1 MKLVK
6 LSLVAA
12 LAAGAFSAANA
23 TPLEEAIKDIDVSG
37 VLRYRYDTGT
47 FGKDGK
53 DSGFTDDASNASK
66 QMHKYR
72 AQINFSG
79 AIADNFKAFVQFD
92 YNAQDGGYGYYLP
105 DPINNPD
112 KHANSNEINAQ
123 DPLTV
128 RQLYLTYTNED
139 VATSVIAGKQQLNFI
154 WTDNGIDGLVGT
166 GVKVVN
172 NSIDGLTLAA
182 FAVDS
187 FNTAEQEDELAKS
200 NEFDGKFAKSGS
212 QYLLDFKNI
221 YGAAAIGS
229 YDIAGGQF
237 NPQLWL
243 AYMNG
248 NAFLYAL
255 DLAYNT
261 TIFDGINWSIE
272 GAYLGNSV
280 DNKLKDRFH
289 DATDPESSAANGNF
303 FALRGT
309 VEVNGWDASLGGLYY
324 GKKDKVTVTTIEDQG
339 NIGSLLAGE
348 EIFYTKGS
356 RLNGDV
362 GQNIFGYVTA
372 GYTFNETVRVG
383 ADFVYGGTKTDKEV
397 RPDFVG
403 GKKLEAVA
411 RVDYK
416 YSPKLNFSAFYS
428 YVNVDQDTT
437 GEGDHNTVRL
447 QALYKF

>member
-23 TPLEEAIKDIDVSG
+23 TPLEEAIKDVDVSG
-37 VLRYRYDTGT
+37 VLRYRYD
-47 FGKDGK
+47 
-53 DSGFTDDASNASK
+53 SSNPWSNANFGSGISGK
-66 QMHKYR
+66 QDHKYR
-72 AQINFSG
+72 AQVNFSG
-79 AIADNFKAFVQFD
+79 AISDNFKAFVQFD
-92 YNAQDGGYGYYLP
+92 YNSQDGGYGT
-105 DPINNPD
+105 DSI
-112 KHANSNEINAQ
+112 SNTS
-123 DPLTV
+123 DTLTV

-139 VATSVIAGKQQLNFI
+139 VATSVIAGKQQLNTI
-154 WTDNGIDGLVGT
+154 WTDNGVDGLVGT
-166 GVKVVN
+166 GIKVVN

-182 FAVDS
+182 FAMDS
-187 FNTAEQEDELAKS
+187 FNEASDTTVTITQDS
-200 NEFDGKFAKSGS
+200 NQKITGVQFNRGNPKGDGDVSGA
-212 QYLLDFKNI
+212 LDWSKNI

-229 YDIAGGQF
+229 YDITGGQF

-243 AYMNG
+243 AYMSD

-255 DLAYNT
+255 DVAYST

-280 DNKLKDRFH
+280 DNKLKDRLGV
-289 DATDPESSAANGNF
+289 ANGNF

-339 NIGSLLAGE
+339 NLGSLLAGE
-348 EIFYTKGS
+348 EIFYTRGS
-356 RLNGDV
+356 NLNGDL
-362 GQNIFGYVTA
+362 GRNIFGYVTG
-372 GYTFNETVRVG
+372 GYTFNEAVRVG
-383 ADFVYGGTKTDKEV
+383 ADFVYGGTKTNIIGQ
-397 RPDFVG
+397 G

-428 YVNVDQDTT
+428 YVNVDTDPESTHH
-437 GEGDHNTVRL
+437 DAVRL

>member
-37 VLRYRYDTGT
+37 VLRYRYETSNDW
-47 FGKDGK
+47 
-53 DSGFTDDASNASK
+53 SNANFGSGISGK
-66 QMHKYR
+66 QDHKYR
-72 AQINFSG
+72 AQVNFSG
-79 AIADNFKAFVQFD
+79 AISDNFKAFVQFD
-92 YNAQDGGYGYYLP
+92 YNSQDGGYGI
-105 DPINNPD
+105 DSI
-112 KHANSNEINAQ
+112 SNTS
-123 DPLTV
+123 DTLTV

-139 VATSVIAGKQQLNFI
+139 VATSVIAGKQQLNTI

-182 FAVDS
+182 FAMDS
-187 FNTAEQEDELAKS
+187 FNEKVPATADVVNGTFNKG
-200 NEFDGKFAKSGS
+200 NVNGDGDVSGA
-212 QYLLDFKNI
+212 LDWSKNI

-243 AYMNG
+243 AYMNE

-255 DLAYNT
+255 DAAYST

-280 DNKLKDRFH
+280 DNKLKDRLN
-289 DATDPESSAANGNF
+289 AANGNF

-324 GKKDKVTVTTIEDQG
+324 GKKDKATVTTIEDQG

-348 EIFYTKGS
+348 EIFYTRGS
-356 RLNGDV
+356 NLNGDI
-362 GQNIFGYVTA
+362 GRNIFGYVTA

-383 ADFVYGGTKTDKEV
+383 ADFVYGGTKTNIIGQ
-397 RPDFVG
+397 G

-428 YVNVDQDTT
+428 YVNVDTDPESTHH
-437 GEGDHNTVRL
+437 DAVRL

>member
-23 TPLEEAIKDIDVSG
+23 TPLEEAIKDVDVSG
-37 VLRYRYDTGT
+37 VLRYRYD
-47 FGKDGK
+47 
-53 DSGFTDDASNASK
+53 SSNPWSNANFGSGISGK
-66 QMHKYR
+66 QDHKYR
-72 AQINFSG
+72 AQVNFSG
-79 AIADNFKAFVQFD
+79 AISDNFKAFVQFD
-92 YNAQDGGYGYYLP
+92 YNSQDGGYGT
-105 DPINNPD
+105 DSI
-112 KHANSNEINAQ
+112 SNTS
-123 DPLTV
+123 DTLTV

-139 VATSVIAGKQQLNFI
+139 VATSVIAGKQQLNTI
-154 WTDNGIDGLVGT
+154 WTDNGVDGLVGT
-166 GVKVVN
+166 GIKVVN

-182 FAVDS
+182 FAMDS
-187 FNTAEQEDELAKS
+187 FNEASDTTVTITQNS
-200 NEFDGKFAKSGS
+200 NQKITGVQFNRGNPKGDGDVSDA
-212 QYLLDFKNI
+212 LDWSKNI

-229 YDIAGGQF
+229 YDITGGQF

-243 AYMNG
+243 AYMSD

-255 DLAYNT
+255 DAAYST

-280 DNKLKDRFH
+280 DNKLKDRLGV
-289 DATDPESSAANGNF
+289 ANGNF

-339 NIGSLLAGE
+339 NLGSLLAGE
-348 EIFYTKGS
+348 EIFYTRGS
-356 RLNGDV
+356 NLNGDL
-362 GQNIFGYVTA
+362 GRNIFGYVTG
-372 GYTFNETVRVG
+372 GYTFNEAVRVG
-383 ADFVYGGTKTDKEV
+383 ADFVYGGTKTNIIGQ
-397 RPDFVG
+397 G

-428 YVNVDQDTT
+428 YVNVDTDPESTHH
-437 GEGDHNTVRL
+437 DAVRL

>member
-23 TPLEEAIKDIDVSG
+23 TPLEEAIKDVDVSG

-47 FGKDGK
+47 FDKNWE
-53 DSGFTDDASNASK
+53 TPNSNLNDSK
-66 QMHKYR
+66 QDHKYR
-72 AQINFSG
+72 AQVNFSA

-92 YNAQDGGYGYYLP
+92 YNAADGGYG
-105 DPINNPD
+105 D
-112 KHANSNEINAQ
+112 NEIKNDQ
-123 DPLTV
+123 KGLFV

-139 VATSVIAGKQQLNFI
+139 VATSVIAGKQQLNTI

-172 NSIDGLTLAA
+172 KSIDGLTLAA

-187 FNTAEQEDELAKS
+187 FMATEQSSDLVGH
-200 NEFDGKFAKSGS
+200 NGS
-212 QYLLDFKNI
+212 QFNPDSIGNL
-221 YGAAAIGS
+221 YGAAAVGS
-229 YDIAGGQF
+229 YDLAGGQF

-243 AYMNG
+243 AYWDQV
-248 NAFLYAL
+248 AFFYAL
-255 DLAYNT
+255 DASYST
-261 TIFDGINWSIE
+261 TIFDGINWTLE

-280 DNKLKDRFH
+280 DSDLD
-289 DATDPESSAANGNF
+289 SARYANGNL
-303 FALRGT
+303 FALKGSI
-309 VEVNGWDASLGGLYY
+309 EVNGWDASLGGLYY
-324 GKKDKVTVTTIEDQG
+324 GDKEKASTVVIEDQG
-339 NIGSLLAGE
+339 NLGSLLAGE
-348 EIFYTKGS
+348 EIFYTTGS
-356 RLNGDV
+356 RLNGDT
-362 GQNIFGYVTA
+362 GRNIFGYVTG

-383 ADFVYGGTKTDKEV
+383 ADFVYGGTKTETANHLG
-397 RPDFVG
+397 G

-428 YVNVDQDTT
+428 YVNLDQGLNTN
-437 GEGDHNTVRL
+437 ESADHSTVRL

>member
-23 TPLEEAIKDIDVSG
+23 TPLEEAIKDVDVSG
-37 VLRYRYDTGT
+37 VLRYRYDTGN
-47 FGKDGK
+47 FDKN
-53 DSGFTDDASNASK
+53 FINNSNLNNSK
-66 QMHKYR
+66 QDHKYR
-72 AQINFSG
+72 AQVNFSA

-92 YNAQDGGYGYYLP
+92 YNAADGGYGT
-105 DPINNPD
+105 
-112 KHANSNEINAQ
+112 NEIKNDQ
-123 DPLTV
+123 KGLFV

-139 VATSVIAGKQQLNFI
+139 VATSVIAGKQQLNTI

-187 FNTAEQEDELAKS
+187 FMAAEQGADLLGHSNKS
-200 NEFDGKFAKSGS
+200 STGNLYG
-212 QYLLDFKNI
+212 
-221 YGAAAIGS
+221 GAAVGS
-229 YDIAGGQF
+229 YEFLGGQF

-243 AYMNG
+243 AYWDQV
-248 NAFLYAL
+248 AFFYAV
-255 DLAYNT
+255 DAAYST
-261 TIFDGINWSIE
+261 TIFDGINWTLE
-272 GAYLGNSV
+272 GAYLGNSI
-280 DNKLKDRFH
+280 DSELDKTTH
-289 DATDPESSAANGNF
+289 TNGNL
-303 FALRGT
+303 FALRGS
-309 VEVNGWDASLGGLYY
+309 VELNGWDASLGGLYY
-324 GKKDKVTVTTIEDQG
+324 GDKEKASTVVIEDQG

-348 EIFYTKGS
+348 EIFYTTGS
-356 RLNGDV
+356 RLNGDT
-362 GQNIFGYVTA
+362 GRNIFGYVTA

-383 ADFVYGGTKTDKEV
+383 ADFVYGGTKTETVDHLG
-397 RPDFVG
+397 G

-428 YVNVDQDTT
+428 YVNLD
-437 GEGDHNTVRL
+437 EGVNTKESADHSTVRL

>member
-23 TPLEEAIKDIDVSG
+23 TPLEEAIKDVDVSG
-37 VLRYRYDTGT
+37 VLRYRYD
-47 FGKDGK
+47 
-53 DSGFTDDASNASK
+53 SSNPWSNANFGSGISGK
-66 QMHKYR
+66 QDHKYR
-72 AQINFSG
+72 AQVNFSG
-79 AIADNFKAFVQFD
+79 AISDNFKAFVQFD
-92 YNAQDGGYGYYLP
+92 YNSQDGGYGT
-105 DPINNPD
+105 DSI
-112 KHANSNEINAQ
+112 SNTS
-123 DPLTV
+123 DTLTV

-139 VATSVIAGKQQLNFI
+139 VATSVIAGKQQLNTI
-154 WTDNGIDGLVGT
+154 WTDNGVDGLVGT
-166 GVKVVN
+166 GIKVVN

-182 FAVDS
+182 FAMDS
-187 FNTAEQEDELAKS
+187 FNEASDTTVTITQDS
-200 NEFDGKFAKSGS
+200 NQKITGVQFNRGNPKGDGDVSGA
-212 QYLLDFKNI
+212 LDWSKNI

-229 YDIAGGQF
+229 YDITGGQF

-243 AYMNG
+243 AYMSD

-255 DLAYNT
+255 DAAYST

-280 DNKLKDRFH
+280 DNRLKDRLGV
-289 DATDPESSAANGNF
+289 ANGNF

-339 NIGSLLAGE
+339 NLGSLLAGE
-348 EIFYTKGS
+348 EIFYTRGS
-356 RLNGDV
+356 NLNGDL
-362 GQNIFGYVTA
+362 GRNIFGYVTG
-372 GYTFNETVRVG
+372 GYTFNEAVRVG
-383 ADFVYGGTKTDKEV
+383 ADFVYGGTKTNIIGQ
-397 RPDFVG
+397 G

-428 YVNVDQDTT
+428 YVNVDTDPESTHH
-437 GEGDHNTVRL
+437 DAVRL

>member
-23 TPLEEAIKDIDVSG
+23 TPLEEAIKDVDVSG
-37 VLRYRYDTGT
+37 VLRYRYE
-47 FGKDGK
+47 
-53 DSGFTDDASNASK
+53 SSNPWSNANFGSGISGK
-66 QMHKYR
+66 QDHKYR
-72 AQINFSG
+72 AQVNFSG
-79 AIADNFKAFVQFD
+79 AISDNFKAFVQFD
-92 YNAQDGGYGYYLP
+92 YNSQDGGYGT
-105 DPINNPD
+105 DSI
-112 KHANSNEINAQ
+112 SNTS
-123 DPLTV
+123 DTLTV
-128 RQLYLTYTNED
+128 RQLYSTYTNED
-139 VATSVIAGKQQLNFI
+139 VATSVIAGKQQLNTI
-154 WTDNGIDGLVGT
+154 WTDNGVDGLVGT
-166 GVKVVN
+166 GIKVVN

-182 FAVDS
+182 FAMDS
-187 FNTAEQEDELAKS
+187 FNEASDTTVTITQDS
-200 NEFDGKFAKSGS
+200 NQKITGVQFNRGNPKGDGDVSGA
-212 QYLLDFKNI
+212 LDWSKNI

-229 YDIAGGQF
+229 YDITGGQF

-243 AYMNG
+243 AYMSD

-255 DLAYNT
+255 DAAYST

-280 DNKLKDRFH
+280 DNKLKDRLGV
-289 DATDPESSAANGNF
+289 ANGNF

-339 NIGSLLAGE
+339 NLGSLLAGE
-348 EIFYTKGS
+348 EIFYTRGS
-356 RLNGDV
+356 NLNGDL
-362 GQNIFGYVTA
+362 GRNIFGYVTG
-372 GYTFNETVRVG
+372 GYTFNEAVRVG
-383 ADFVYGGTKTDKEV
+383 ADFVYGGTKTNIIGQ
-397 RPDFVG
+397 G

-428 YVNVDQDTT
+428 YVNVDTDPESTHH
-437 GEGDHNTVRL
+437 DAVRL

>member
-37 VLRYRYDTGT
+37 VLRYRYENSNPWSNDNFGTGIS
-47 FGKDGK
+47 GKQD
-53 DSGFTDDASNASK
+53 
-66 QMHKYR
+66 HKYR
-72 AQINFSG
+72 AQVNFSG

-92 YNAQDGGYGYYLP
+92 YDSQDGGYGA
-105 DPINNPD
+105 DSI
-112 KHANSNEINAQ
+112 SNTS
-123 DPLTV
+123 DTLSV

-154 WTDNGIDGLVGT
+154 WTDNALVGT
-166 GVKVVN
+166 GIKVVN

-182 FAVDS
+182 FAMDS
-187 FNTAEQEDELAKS
+187 FNEKVPATTTNGNFNKGNVNGDS
-200 NEFDGKFAKSGS
+200 DVSGA
-212 QYLLDFKNI
+212 LDWSKNI

-243 AYMNG
+243 AYMSD

-255 DLAYNT
+255 DAAYST
-261 TIFDGINWSIE
+261 TIFDGINWTIE

-280 DNKLKDRFH
+280 DNKLKDRLS
-289 DATDPESSAANGNF
+289 DAANGNF

-339 NIGSLLAGE
+339 NLGSLLAGE
-348 EIFYTKGS
+348 EIFYTRGS
-356 RLNGDV
+356 NLNGDL
-362 GQNIFGYVTA
+362 GRNIFGYVTG
-372 GYTFNETVRVG
+372 GYTFNEAVRVG
-383 ADFVYGGTKTDKEV
+383 ADFVYGGTKTNIIGQ
-397 RPDFVG
+397 G

-428 YVNVDQDTT
+428 YVNVDTDPESTHH
-437 GEGDHNTVRL
+437 DAVRL

>member
-23 TPLEEAIKDIDVSG
+23 TPLEEAIKDVDVSG
-37 VLRYRYDTGT
+37 ILRYRYDTGT
-47 FGKDGK
+47 FDKNWGTPNGNLNK
-53 DSGFTDDASNASK
+53 SK

-72 AQINFSG
+72 AQVNFSA

-92 YNAQDGGYGYYLP
+92 YNAADGGTGV
-105 DPINNPD
+105 NN
-112 KHANSNEINAQ
+112 KTNAQ
-123 DPLTV
+123 KGLFV

-139 VATSVIAGKQQLNFI
+139 VATSVIVGKQQLNTI
-154 WTDNGIDGLVGT
+154 WTDNGVDGLVGT
-166 GVKVVN
+166 GIKVVN

-187 FNTAEQEDELAKS
+187 FMATEQGSDLVGH
-200 NEFDGKFAKSGS
+200 NGS
-212 QYLLDFKNI
+212 QFNPDSIGNL
-221 YGAAAIGS
+221 YGAAAVGS
-229 YDIAGGQF
+229 YDLAGGQF

-243 AYMNG
+243 AYWDQV
-248 NAFLYAL
+248 AFFYAL
-255 DLAYNT
+255 DASYST
-261 TIFDGINWSIE
+261 TIFDGINWTLE

-280 DNKLKDRFH
+280 DSDLD
-289 DATDPESSAANGNF
+289 SARYANGNL
-303 FALRGT
+303 FALKGSI
-309 VEVNGWDASLGGLYY
+309 EVNGWDASLGGLYY
-324 GKKDKVTVTTIEDQG
+324 GDKEKASTVVIEDQG
-339 NIGSLLAGE
+339 NLGSLLAGE
-348 EIFYTKGS
+348 EIFYTTGS
-356 RLNGDV
+356 RLNGDT
-362 GQNIFGYVTA
+362 GRNIFGYVTG

-383 ADFVYGGTKTDKEV
+383 ADFVYGGTKTEAANHLG
-397 RPDFVG
+397 G

-428 YVNVDQDTT
+428 YVNLDQGVNTN
-437 GEGDHNTVRL
+437 ESADHSTVRL